1 MMRFRR
7 SKITRPVGA
16 GLTYCAGFDLAVR
29 ADAPVRLTIEVHQ
42 QRSGGTDLRPPRR
55 LGSFY
60 LQASPSE
67 TVLRLETD
75 EGALGHPCAELI
87 RFVVSI
93 EGSGISELVIME
105 SQTAC
110 EAQVVGGDG
119 WTASYPVFTGPNG
132 VRLEYRPLHGY
143 LD

>member
-1 MMRFRR
+1 MKGFRR
-7 SKITRPVGA
+7 NKITRPVGA

-29 ADAPVRLTIEVHQ
+29 ADAPVSLTIDVDH

-55 LGSFY
+55 LGSFHV
-60 LQASPSE
+60 QVSPTE

-75 EGALGHPCAELI
+75 EGPLGHPCAELI
-87 RFVVSI
+87 RFVVST

-105 SQTAC
+105 TQTAC

-119 WTASYPVFTGPNG
+119 WTAFYPVFTGPNG